1 MSMGMAV
8 VMLVTTMLVVV
19 MVMVVTAMCMC
30 SMIVRRMT
38 MPGMSM
44 AVAGIGAAFRIEW
57 GFDLDHPRAE
67 PLHHAFDDMIAADP

>member
-1 MSMGMAV
+1 
-8 VMLVTTMLVVV
+8 
-19 MVMVVTAMCMC
+19 
-30 SMIVRRMT
+30 MIVRRMT